1 MRSTD
6 SVGSPAR
13 ARGSILVAL
22 VIGVVA
28 SACSVQGSPS
38 PAGTPSAS
46 ALVPSPTGAATA
58 TAPSSPAGSP
68 VLGPCEPASLTVRV
82 TRWTGAAG
90 HRIADVELLNTGSD
104 PCAMFALARPQLVDG
119 HGAILID
126 GQPPGSSAVL
136 EILPGGRLATEV
148 QDSNYCGPAPAPPVT
163 VAFVFPE
170 GLGRVVAEPDSPA
183 SLDGVPPCN
192 GPAVPGTVEMQ
203 PWQT

>member
-22 VIGVVA
+22 VLGVIA

-38 PAGTPSAS
+38 PEATTNASTLEPSAS
-46 ALVPSPTGAATA
+46 GVASA

-68 VLGPCEPASLTVRV
+68 VLGPCEPASLTVRI

-90 HRIADVELLNTGSD
+90 HRIADVELQNAGAD

-119 HGAILID
+119 RGAILID
-126 GQPPGSSAVL
+126 GEPSGASEVL
-136 EILPGGRLATEV
+136 EIASGGRLSTEV
-148 QDSNYCGPAPAPPVT
+148 QDSNYCGSEPVAPVT

-203 PWQT
+203 PWQP